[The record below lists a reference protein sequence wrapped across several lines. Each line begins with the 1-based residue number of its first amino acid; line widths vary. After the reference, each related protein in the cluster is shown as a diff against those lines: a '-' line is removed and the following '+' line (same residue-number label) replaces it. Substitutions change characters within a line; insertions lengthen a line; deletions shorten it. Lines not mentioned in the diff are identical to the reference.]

1 MQPSSN
7 EPEARPKLVVIVGS
21 GRVGLS
27 AATSLS
33 DEGHTVHLLDLAE
46 EAFDLVPEGKI
57 KDGQIVPIIGDGTL
71 ERDLRRA
78 MTHDADVFISVARR
92 DTTNA
97 MSGQIAKHVFHV
109 PSVICRIN
117 DPVRKEMYA
126 QLGLI
131 TVSATKMVT
140 DLVLDAFNA

>member
-1 MQPSSN
+1 MLSASG
-7 EPEARPKLVVIVGS
+7 ETDARSKLVVIVGS

-33 DEGHTVHLLDLAE
+33 DEGHTVHLLDVSA

-57 KDGQIVPIIGDGTL
+57 KDGRIVPIIGDGTL

-78 MTHDADVFISVARR
+78 TAHDADVFIAVARR

-97 MSGQIAKHVFHV
+97 MSGQIAKHVFRV

-131 TVSATKMVT
+131 TVSATRMVT
-140 DLVLDAFNA
+140 DMVLDAFNA

>member
-1 MQPSSN
+1 MQSPSG
-7 EPEARPKLVVIVGS
+7 ETDARAKLVVIVGS

-33 DEGHTVHLLDLAE
+33 DEGHTIHLLDLAA

-71 ERDLRRA
+71 ERDLRKA
-78 MTHDADVFISVARR
+78 MAHDADVFISVARH

-97 MSGQIAKHVFHV
+97 MAGQIAKHVFRV

-131 TVSATKMVT
+131 TVSATRMVT
-140 DLVLDAFNA
+140 DMVLDAFNA

>member
-33 DEGHTVHLLDLAE
+33 DEGHTVHLLDLVE

-97 MSGQIAKHVFHV
+97 MSGQIAKHVFRV

>member
-1 MQPSSN
+1 M
-7 EPEARPKLVVIVGS
+7 
-21 GRVGLS
+21 
-27 AATSLS
+27 
-33 DEGHTVHLLDLAE
+33 HLLDVSE

-57 KDGQIVPIIGDGTL
+57 KNGQIVPIIGDGTL
-71 ERDLRRA
+71 ERDLRKA
-78 MTHDADVFISVARR
+78 MAHDADVFIAVARR

-97 MSGQIAKHVFHV
+97 MSGQIAQHVFRV

-131 TVSATKMVT
+131 TVSATRMVT
-140 DLVLDAFNA
+140 DMVLDAFNA